1 MAPKIVALISTY
13 QEEEIIASC
22 IKSAFPLDSV
32 IIFDGTTGM
41 FDRRT
46 EHKNRFIVGGE
57 FEDAFRAKAGIPYD
71 EFYVVPGSDFTY
83 VSGSWNSDAHKRTE
97 MLQFAQRELD
107 WENGWALWLDGD
119 EVLLWGEYLHDHCQ
133 RADNETATG
142 GTTLRIVEY
151 DGSVAECFGKL
162 IKLDTVKRYVMS
174 SYEIELTNGMTVA
187 LPNVP
192 ICYAGGIPYGE
203 VKTVDDPLLA
213 KNRPPVQ
220 GEPHLLHRHGLR
232 NPERQVARMHDA
244 EEGSFSELLKSAGL
258 QDVEIRRQ
266 KGNGNG

>member
-1 MAPKIVALISTY
+1 MDLKIVALISTY
-13 QEEEIIASC
+13 KEEEIIASC

-32 IIFDGTTGM
+32 IVFDGTTQAE
-41 FDRRT
+41 RVT

-57 FEDAFRAKAGIPYD
+57 FETAFREAAGIPYD
-71 EFYVVPGSDFTY
+71 EFYSVPGSDFTY

-97 MLQFAQRELD
+97 MLQFAKRELD
-107 WENGWALWLDGD
+107 GENNGWALWLDGD
-119 EVLLWGEYLHDHCQ
+119 EILLWGEYLKDHCQ
-133 RADNETATG
+133 RADHETATG

-162 IKLDTVKRYVMS
+162 IKMEAVEEYVMS
-174 SYEIELTNGMTVA
+174 SYEIKLSNGMTVA

-203 VKTVDDPLLA
+203 VKSVDDPLLA

-232 NPERQVARMHDA
+232 NPERQVARMHDKEHEA
-244 EEGSFSELLKSAGL
+244 FVQMLENQGIGSIDGRED
-258 QDVEIRRQ
+258 Q
-266 KGNGNG
+266 NG